1 MHPGVALAHSCRK
14 IRVPLGGV
22 EIDEIDGCRGSSDR
36 RLRAG
41 HSSVEPGIVS
51 EELHVDVEAD
61 ELTTIT
67 WSLVGDSSR
76 QDAHDYSR

>member
-1 MHPGVALAHSCRK
+1 MHPGVALARSCRK

-22 EIDEIDGCRGSSDR
+22 EIDEIDRCRGSSDR
-36 RLRAG
+36 RLRADS
-41 HSSVEPGIVS
+41 SSVEPGIET

-61 ELTTIT
+61 GLTTIT
-67 WSLVGDSSR
+67 WSLVGDGSR